1 MDDEKYFTL
10 SNTNIPGNDIYYSSN
25 KSEAPVEIKYKRK
38 KKFEDKVLIWA
49 AISSE
54 GISDPYISKSDNAI
68 NVNTYINECLKKRLL
83 PFVREMHEDDNY
95 VFWPDLASAH
105 YAKKTQDWLKSENI
119 EFVQKIQNP
128 PNLPQARPIETFWAI
143 LSARVYSGGWS
154 AKTTYQLIRRIKS
167 KFNEI
172 KDNEPEL
179 VQTLMLKVKTKLR
192 KIADNGV
199 YAIYE

>member
-1 MDDEKYFTL
+1 
-10 SNTNIPGNDIYYSSN
+10 
-25 KSEAPVEIKYKRK
+25 
-38 KKFEDKVLIWA
+38 
-49 AISSE
+49 
-54 GISDPYISKSDNAI
+54 
-68 NVNTYINECLKKRLL
+68 
-83 PFVREMHEDDNY
+83 MHEDDNY
-95 VFWPDLASAH
+95 VFWPDNYVFGSAH
-105 YAKKTQDWLKSENI
+105 YAKKTQDWLTSQNI

-128 PNLPQARPIETFWAI
+128 PNLPQAR
-143 LSARVYSGGWS
+143 S

-179 VQTLMLKVKTKLR
+179 VQRRMLNVKTKLR